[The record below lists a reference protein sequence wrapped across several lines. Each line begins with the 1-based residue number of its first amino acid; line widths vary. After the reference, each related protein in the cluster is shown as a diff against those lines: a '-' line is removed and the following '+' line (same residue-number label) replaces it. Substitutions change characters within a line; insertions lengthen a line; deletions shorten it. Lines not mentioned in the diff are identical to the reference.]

1 MLFIRFSSWR
11 VAAFALTALTVLSEP
26 AAAAERHAAMVI
38 DANTGRVLHAS
49 EADALRHPASL
60 TKMMTLYLVFEAIE
74 RGRANYGTKIKISQE
89 AAAAAPSKLDLDP
102 GEEITVIDA
111 IRALV
116 TKSAND
122 VAVALAEHLAGSEDR
137 FAAAMT
143 AKARQIGM
151 TRTTF
156 RNASGLPDAEQ
167 VTTARDMLTLSLRL
181 IDDFPR
187 HYTLFSTRAFT
198 YGNAT
203 YRNHNTLLGT
213 FEGVDG
219 IKTGYTR
226 MSGFNLVSSVRRGGR
241 HVVGVVFG
249 GASAGIRN
257 AEMRRLITLAITK
270 ASPERTRKAA
280 PVLVAEARPTTR
292 PAAKLRPQ
300 PKPDDAPPAAAP
312 AAAKDRS
319 PPQAAPAAPPQP
331 EEEAPRIHIARVR
344 PVMVAPRPRT
354 PIEAPQ
360 AESTDEAETRQ
371 SAPRP
376 IAFAQA
382 GIFTRAAAQPAEAPA
397 GESWHTRQPL
407 GTLPSTLDR
416 QAHNIARGSEPLVT
430 ASVRDAGAPA
440 LSADTYVAAPQPI
453 AATYRRPDAAPAPAP
468 APAVQTA
475 AVEFHIQVGAF
486 ASAAEADR
494 ALVQALQKSGPLLAA
509 ATPLTRTIDKS
520 GRQLHR
526 ARFAGFSAQSAA
538 TTCMELR
545 QRQIDCFVMRAE

>member
-1 MLFIRFSSWR
+1 
-11 VAAFALTALTVLSEP
+11 
-26 AAAAERHAAMVI
+26 MVI

-74 RGRANYGTKIKISQE
+74 RGRASYSTKIKISQE
-89 AAAAAPSKLDLDP
+89 AAATAPSKLDLDP
-102 GEEITVIDA
+102 GEEITLIDA

-122 VAVALAEHLAGSEDR
+122 VAVALAEHFAGSEDR
-137 FAAAMT
+137 FAIAMT

-151 TRTTF
+151 IRTTF

-270 ASPERTRKAA
+270 ASSERTRKAA
-280 PVLVAEARPTTR
+280 PVLVAEARPATR

-300 PKPDDAPPAAAP
+300 PKPDDVPPAAAP
-312 AAAKDRS
+312 AVTKDRS
-319 PPQAAPAAPPQP
+319 PQAAPAAPPQL
-331 EEEAPRIHIARVR
+331 EQEAPRIHIARVR
-344 PVMVAPRPRT
+344 PVMVAPRPR
-354 PIEAPQ
+354 APMDAPH

-371 SAPRP
+371 NAPRP

-382 GIFTRAAAQPAEAPA
+382 GIFTRAAAQPTEAPAA
-397 GESWHTRQPL
+397 GESWHRRQPL

-430 ASVRDAGAPA
+430 ASVRDADAPA
-440 LSADTYVAAPQPI
+440 LSADTYVAAPQPV
-453 AATYRRPDAAPAPAP
+453 AATYRRPDTAPAP
-468 APAVQTA
+468 APAVQAA

>member
-1 MLFIRFSSWR
+1 
-11 VAAFALTALTVLSEP
+11 
-26 AAAAERHAAMVI
+26 MVI

-74 RGRANYGTKIKISQE
+74 RGRASYGTKIKISQE

-122 VAVALAEHLAGSEDR
+122 VAVALAEHFAGSEDR
-137 FAAAMT
+137 FATAMT

-280 PVLVAEARPTTR
+280 PVLVAEARPATR
-292 PAAKLRPQ
+292 PAAKPRPQ
-300 PKPDDAPPAAAP
+300 PKPEEVPPAAAP
-312 AAAKDRS
+312 AAKDRS
-319 PPQAAPAAPPQP
+319 PPQAAPAAPLQP

-360 AESTDEAETRQ
+360 TESTDEAETRHQ

-382 GIFTRAAAQPAEAPA
+382 GVFTRAAAQPVEASA

-407 GTLPSTLDR
+407 GALPSTLDR
-416 QAHNIARGSEPLVT
+416 QAHNIARGSEPLVP
-430 ASVRDAGAPA
+430 ASIRDANTPVFA
-440 LSADTYVAAPQPI
+440 ADTNVPAPQPI
-453 AATYRRPDAAPAPAP
+453 AASYRRPEAAPAP
-468 APAVQTA
+468 APAVQAA

-509 ATPLTRTIDKS
+509 ATPLTRVIDKS